1 MHWPSDPRTDFCR
14 LSEPPIYI
22 VVPSTPDAA
31 EGDFTDNDLKG
42 GNTVQDGYDAYTLA
56 AENSTLGFYKFSGTL
71 NGSKA

>member
-1 MHWPSDPRTDFCR
+1 ME
-14 LSEPPIYI
+14 L
-22 VVPSTPDAA
+22 TPDAA

-42 GNTVQDGYDAYTLA
+42 GNSVQDGYDAYTLA